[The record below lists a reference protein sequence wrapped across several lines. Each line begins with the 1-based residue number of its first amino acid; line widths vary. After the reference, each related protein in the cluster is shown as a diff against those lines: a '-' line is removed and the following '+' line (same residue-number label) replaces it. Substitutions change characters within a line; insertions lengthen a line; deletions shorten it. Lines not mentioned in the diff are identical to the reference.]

1 MFYIDNALFII
12 DPNHID
18 RKLHIFHPH
27 FMAIVMVKYE
37 QHGIILINSQPSRQA
52 FPLRFFIISNFRPK
66 HRLIQVNHFRFW
78 RNRSK
83 SIKNCPTNNHQH
95 TADKY
100 PFDDSLSYCRV
111 TRLVHKPIITSLC
124 LSADF
129 IFFIATLG
137 VSIDV
142 FNYLSSHISASN
154 FLNSKSWTS
163 VNLQYQSTTT

>member
-12 DPNHID
+12 DPNHIN

-27 FMAIVMVKYE
+27 FMTIVMIKDE
-37 QHGIILINSQPSRQA
+37 QHGVILINSQPSGQT
-52 FPLRFFIISNFRPK
+52 FLLRFFVISNFRLK
-66 HRLIQVNHFRFW
+66 HRLIKVNHFRFW
-78 RNRSK
+78 RNGSK
-83 SIKNCPTNNHQH
+83 SIKNRPTNNHQH

-142 FNYLSSHISASN
+142 FDYLSSHISASN
-154 FLNSKSWTS
+154 FLNSKSRTS
-163 VNLQYQSTTT
+163 INFQHQSTTA

>member
-1 MFYIDNALFII
+1 MFYIDDALFII
-12 DPNHID
+12 DPNHIN

-83 SIKNCPTNNHQH
+83 SIKNRPTNNHQH

-100 PFDDSLSYCRV
+100 PFDDSLNYCRV

-129 IFFIATLG
+129 IFFIATLS

-163 VNLQYQSTTT
+163 INLQHQSSTT